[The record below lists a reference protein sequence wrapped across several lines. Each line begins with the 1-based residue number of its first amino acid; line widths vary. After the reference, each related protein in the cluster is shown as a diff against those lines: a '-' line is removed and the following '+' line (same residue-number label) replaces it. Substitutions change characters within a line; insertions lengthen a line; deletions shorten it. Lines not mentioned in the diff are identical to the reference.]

1 MMPIP
6 KPPPRKK
13 PKGRPLSEA
22 VTRAAQWVIEGGW
35 TLKAAA
41 EANGVSP
48 QGVWLRT
55 KAIRTGKMAAPWRHD
70 DANLTP

>member
-1 MMPIP
+1 MIP
-6 KPPPRKK
+6 KPEPRKK
-13 PKGRPLSEA
+13 PVGRQLSPA
-22 VTRAAQWVIEGGW
+22 VTEAARWVMEGGW

-41 EANGVSP
+41 AAHGVSP

-55 KAIRTGKMAAPWRHD
+55 KAIRTGKMSAPWRHD